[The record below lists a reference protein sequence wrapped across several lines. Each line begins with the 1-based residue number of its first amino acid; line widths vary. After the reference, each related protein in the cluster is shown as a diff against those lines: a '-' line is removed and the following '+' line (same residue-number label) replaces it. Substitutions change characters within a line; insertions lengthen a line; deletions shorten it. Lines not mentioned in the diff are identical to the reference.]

1 MSISKKERTLSI
13 WIGLAIGITVSSL
26 LFRYALNEKEI
37 KAQER
42 PGNFDTNTTAH
53 GTPFDPL
60 PESVLKKISGGIVV
74 FFDKNESIFENHA
87 SERTPKWVI
96 ETSGSFRS
104 ERLFV
109 LIEQNP
115 AEKTSHRFFR
125 ASELY
130 VKSTPE
136 LAWPEKPLELIKL
149 AIKAS
154 QASHGST
161 GSSAFS
167 PENYNLI
174 GTNDRT
180 GEWILQIKDISPS
193 GIRSSLSELNGL
205 SGLIEQVRLSPWTP
219 EN

>member
-13 WIGLAIGITVSSL
+13 WIGLAIGVTVSSL
-26 LFRYALNEKEI
+26 LFRYALNEKET

-60 PESVLKKISGGIVV
+60 PESVAKKISGGIVV
-74 FFDKNESIFENHA
+74 FFDKNESICGNHA
-87 SERTPKWVI
+87 PEKTPKWVI

-130 VKSTPE
+130 VKSTVA
-136 LAWPEKPLELIKL
+136 LAWPEKPLELLEL
-149 AIKAS
+149 AVKAS
-154 QASHGST
+154 QASQSSPGE
-161 GSSAFS
+161 SAFS
-167 PENYNLI
+167 PERYNLI

-205 SGLIEQVRLSPWTP
+205 SGLIEQARLSPWTP